1 MVSPPPARI
10 CSAAVGW
17 AGLRTRLLT
26 SSELTRR
33 REPAQEGTGNQR
45 GTRSGGSPQRHDP
58 APDLGAPHDPP
69 PTAGGRQRERNS
81 PNLCL
86 GNQIWP
92 QEGSFLSSWI
102 AKNPTKTSGGFTGVL
117 GGGKKTVPGAT
128 GSSRSRPC
136 PPPPRDLSKTI
147 IRPSPEHPNQ
157 GFSTQNPPGNAKPSG
172 YGSAELDGAPA
183 PTPGCPNP
191 PTSSLKP
198 ALLLPTSPSP
208 PGGARPPPAGTRNPA
223 PGRTLHRGT
232 PPDFTPCT
240 ARRGGVENEPRAGQL
255 GPGAGPTAP
264 QKSPKIHSWPPRRRH
279 HFGTTKL

>member
-1 MVSPPPARI
+1 MVSPPRPDLLGSCGLGRAQNEAANELRANEEAR
-10 CSAAVGW
+10 A
-17 AGLRTRLLT
+17 
-26 SSELTRR
+26 SSERDG
-33 REPAQEGTGNQR
+33 EPAGNSLGGVPTAPR
-45 GTRSGGSPQRHDP
+45 PCPRFGGSPR
-58 APDLGAPHDPP
+58 PP
-69 PTAGGRQRERNS
+69 PRAGGRQRERNS

-128 GSSRSRPC
+128 GSSRSRTC
-136 PPPPRDLSKTI
+136 PVPPPRDLSKTI
-147 IRPSPEHPNQ
+147 IRPSPEHPNW
-157 GFSTQNPPGNAKPSG
+157 GFSTQNPAANAKPSG

-191 PTSSLKP
+191 PTSSLKS

-240 ARRGGVENEPRAGQL
+240 ARRGGVENEPRAGQP

-264 QKSPKIHSWPPRRRH
+264 QKSPKIHSWPPRRCH